1 MERINVDCP
10 IDGCRYSTSD
20 VPESI
25 AVTLIN
31 THALSHANPTPTAV
45 NARSV
50 GPKLERL
57 KVSMGIALEQWNMFQ
72 RRWQVFATGS
82 GISDAIAKH
91 QLFQCTDEILGDAIL
106 KVDPGITNK
115 PVDAVLATMKKLV
128 VIPVAIG
135 VVHSELL
142 DLKQMREEPFRSFA
156 SRVRGKA
163 ETCEFQIDHKCPC
176 GLTNSVDYTDHAMRD
191 VLVAGIYDP
200 DIWRDILGVEGIIA
214 KSVNGA
220 VSLVEGERCPW
231 WRGLRDGQERPGDV
245 R

>member
-10 IDGCRYSTSD
+10 SDGCRYSTGD
-20 VPESI
+20 VPES
-25 AVTLIN
+25 TGPY
-31 THALSHANPTPTAV
+31 HANPTPTAV

-50 GPKLERL
+50 GPKLERP

-82 GISDAIAKH
+82 GISDAIAAH
-91 QLFQCTDEILGDAIL
+91 QLFQCADEILGDAIL

-135 VVHSELL
+135 VVRSELL

-176 GLTNSVDYTDHAMRD
+176 GLTNSVDYTDHTMRD
-191 VLVAGIYDP
+191 VLVAGIYDS
-200 DIWRDILGVEGIIA
+200 DIRRDILGVEGIIA
-214 KSVNGA
+214 KSVNGV
-220 VSLVEGERCPW
+220 VSLVEGREMARRCQVT
-231 WRGLRDGQERPGDV
+231 RQLLVEARRLV
-245 R
+245 